1 MAKTTQVGA
10 GGATSE
16 EKANGSGRSY
26 KAKTKTKEA
35 KSSKHQDRYK
45 ISRKLEKR
53 LRKDDLRDGYTKTS
67 SVGGEISGLNGLATP
82 KKEAELLQ
90 HTRKPKA
97 SRPRIK
103 IGLKSCR
110 KRKRVDLDAP
120 KARLDPTHAAPTLFE
135 AELSCVEEI
144 LSVNSVDLPLEVKG
158 QDLGGEVVVSSETDL
173 YEGRA
178 YNQQSTS
185 DSIPPHL
192 ESEDRPECASGS
204 LHPPPPALWAS
215 VRIYCWSIS
224 ELLWMLTSLCPPSW
238 SSPDETS
245 WNARLSFLMA
255 IVKSSSLSEAMPLV
269 FFSAKLLS

>member
-1 MAKTTQVGA
+1 MEAVEITKRRQRR
-10 GGATSE
+10 
-16 EKANGSGRSY
+16 KGRSQ
-26 KAKTKTKEA
+26 ASIKTE
-35 KSSKHQDRYK
+35 
-45 ISRKLEKR
+45 
-53 LRKDDLRDGYTKTS
+53 DDLRDS
-67 SVGGEISGLNGLATP
+67 STEMSSAGGETGGPNELATP

-90 HTRKPKA
+90 HTRKPNA

-120 KARLDPTHAAPTLFE
+120 KARLDPTHAAPTLCK
-135 AELSCVEEI
+135 AELSCVEEY
-144 LSVNSVDLPLEVKG
+144 LHVESVDLPLEVKG
-158 QDLGGEVVVSSETDL
+158 QELGGEVVVSSETDL

-178 YNQQSTS
+178 YNQQSAS

-192 ESEDRPECASGS
+192 GSEDRPECASES

-215 VRIYCWSIS
+215 VRIYCWSNW
-224 ELLWMLTSLCPPSW
+224 ELLWKLTSLCPPSW

-245 WNARLSFLMA
+245 WNARLSFPMA

-269 FFSAKLLS
+269 FFSAKLFS